1 MIDLEKQV
9 CLTKWRG
16 SKCCISGTDH
26 FSRASGSTVWFVYPN
41 VFETT
46 TFCQSQGIL
55 SICTALT
62 VPRIVPL
69 QTLNIDE
76 DPQKLG
82 NGKSRVSVV
91 ELDGDRV
98 GELLPGLLALLEA
111 TDNVVERGS
120 APEVLLLQ
128 AELLT
133 AFEAGKG

>member
-1 MIDLEKQV
+1 
-9 CLTKWRG
+9 
-16 SKCCISGTDH
+16 
-26 FSRASGSTVWFVYPN
+26 
-41 VFETT
+41 
-46 TFCQSQGIL
+46 L
-55 SICTALT
+55 SIFTALT

-69 QTLNIDE
+69 QALNIDE

-82 NGKSRVSVV
+82 DGESWVSVV
-91 ELDGDRV
+91 ELDGNRV